1 MMLHWLALNLSE
13 ALSFRQAHVS
23 LSTWVSRPAS
33 LSRSLRGS
41 QTNYAT
47 TGCAALLRP
56 ARLTTECHASEI
68 CLQALEVS
76 AFGKMASV
84 YMHTYRMIRMVNR
97 RRDPLAGDL
106 SRRSQPE
113 QVRHLAGS
121 GPQLAYKQR
130 KAGLTWCA
138 GRWGQTQ
145 RFRFCP
151 RPAWIMPHLRTR
163 CRCPIPL
170 ETLERT
176 IGEAKTSRIMRG
188 KFVAK

>member
-1 MMLHWLALNLSE
+1 MLHWLALNLSE
-13 ALSFRQAHVS
+13 ALSFRSSHVS

-47 TGCAALLRP
+47 TDCAALLRS
-56 ARLTTECHASEI
+56 ARLTIGWHPSQI
-68 CLQALEVS
+68 CLQEGLVRLAEWHR
-76 AFGKMASV
+76 
-84 YMHTYRMIRMVNR
+84 YRHTYRVIR

-106 SRRSQPE
+106 SRRSKPGQA
-113 QVRHLAGS
+113 RNLAGS

-151 RPAWIMPHLRTR
+151 RPAWVMPQLRTR

-188 KFVAK
+188 KFVVK